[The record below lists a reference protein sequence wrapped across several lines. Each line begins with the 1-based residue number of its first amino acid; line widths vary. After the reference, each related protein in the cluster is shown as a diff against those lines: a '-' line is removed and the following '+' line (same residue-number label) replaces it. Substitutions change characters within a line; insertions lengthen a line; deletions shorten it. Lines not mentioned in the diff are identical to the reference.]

1 MSNKLLLIGIDKY
14 EKKPLNSCV
23 KDVKD
28 FKKILLEKY
37 DFTESDVWE
46 LYDEKATRKNIYEA
60 LTGYV
65 KTLKETDNLI
75 IYFSGHGSFED
86 VMEMGFWMPIDGTQG
101 VSSYFSNSTLT
112 TLIDKVKAKHVFLI
126 SDCCFS
132 ASLLTTVPTKNF
144 DDYSNKNS
152 RWALVSS
159 FGEARDGARDENS
172 LFAETIIEFLSTKS
186 TDFRIG
192 ELIEYVKDKFTT
204 HITQKPQG
212 YPIHIP
218 SHKGGEFVFKI
229 KSEIEVDNRNLKGY
243 NDFLNILQIYKRTS
257 KFVEED
263 KVEDRTNKIG
273 YQLMK
278 EHDTVQIKSMYYLY
292 LYEGVILVQTEKAFK
307 EKHKID
313 KEKLIIF
320 LPKEKEQINFE
331 KRKQNVRI
339 KFNPLNVFYVD
350 EFIRNQ
356 CTPKFP
362 EKEESNY
369 LNIRNFVLPSYAS
382 EVGNENLDLYIKNW
396 YLEEGNPILVV
407 KGAGGIGKTT
417 FAQYI
422 ADKLSSEN
430 ISMTTLFID
439 SAQIK
444 DSLLRNMR
452 NSENINIY
460 DFYAALCDF
469 NSEEKLSK
477 ELFRIN
483 IDAGNILLVIDGLDE
498 VISKIPGFNTTTF
511 LNSIYEISKN
521 IGEGKVIITCRTHFW
536 ELSDLPKKKFNVIE
550 LLPFNEEQT
559 SLFFQRSFSEEKKQ
573 LKALK
578 IAKEFNFAGSINNT
592 FHPYVLDI
600 IRSIINDKESIE
612 IDLSEMSSKFLKSK
626 IKNDYIIYRICDRER
641 KRIGQI
647 SVDEQIIFFTYMA
660 THRNGSI
667 NKENFNEEIK
677 NALKKHIESTNIE
690 AFKSHPFLYERER
703 TITFR
708 YDFFIDYFRSIFLS
722 KFFKYTTDVESV
734 ESNTIFLNLIKDY
747 CWHGSTMISDIV
759 SRIDSWDEDDELYA
773 SDLIDRI
780 SKIESIELQDKR
792 KIISNYFIVCLEINF
807 VTKSNNSL
815 ENTKLLNILFG
826 SKKNINNMSIIN
838 LNSNVKFDFSGLY
851 FNECYFDNYT
861 SFSECRFDKDTIF
874 HKCYLL
880 NIKFNKVKN
889 VIPADRFQDCIKDKN
904 LEDAFKMNAEL
915 GISKTEQAKNFLDSY
930 FHLFYSNGMLG
941 RQWEDNVIL
950 PRFSGIDK
958 YGYSYKT
965 TSRILKKYNVVL
977 IHKELNRN
985 KLEINPEFKENI
997 SRYVKDGTVSDII
1010 SKLIIDFSQL

>member
-1 MSNKLLLIGIDKY
+1 MSNKLFLIGIDKY

-23 KDVKD
+23 KDVND

-37 DFTESDVWE
+37 DFTQSDIWE
-46 LYDEKATRKNIYEA
+46 LYDENATRKAIHEA

-75 IYFSGHGSFED
+75 IYFSGHGSYEE
-86 VMEMGFWMPIDGTQG
+86 VTEMGFWMPIDGTQG
-101 VSSYFSNSTLT
+101 VSSYFPNNTLT

-144 DDYSNKNS
+144 DEYLNKNS

-159 FGEARDGARDENS
+159 FGEAKDGAKEENS

-192 ELIEYVKDKFTT
+192 ELIEHVKNRFTA
-204 HITQKPQG
+204 HLTQKPQG
-212 YPIHIP
+212 HPIHVP
-218 SHKGGEFVFKI
+218 SHRGGEFIFKI
-229 KSEIEVDNRNLKGY
+229 KSEIEIDNRNLKGY

-263 KVEDRTNKIG
+263 KVEDKTNKIG

-292 LYEGVILVQTEKAFK
+292 LYEGVNLGQTEKSFK

-320 LPKEKEQINFE
+320 LPKEKDQINFD
-331 KRKQNVRI
+331 KRKQNVKT
-339 KFNPLNVFYVD
+339 KFNPLNIFYVD

-369 LNIRNFVLPSYAS
+369 LNISNFVLPSYAS
-382 EVGNENLDLYIKNW
+382 EVGNENLDLYIKKW
-396 YLEEGNPILVV
+396 YLEEENPILVV
-407 KGAGGIGKTT
+407 KGTGGIGKTT

-422 ADKLSSEN
+422 ADKLSTEN
-430 ISMTTLFID
+430 TDMTTLFID

-444 DSLLRNMR
+444 DSLLRNIR

-460 DFYAALCDF
+460 DFYAALCDY

-483 IDAGNILLVIDGLDE
+483 IDAGNILLLIDGLDE
-498 VISKIPGFNTTTF
+498 VISKIPGFNTTAF

-536 ELSDLPKKKFNVIE
+536 ELTDLPKRKFNIIE

-559 SLFFQRSFSEEKKQ
+559 NLFFQRSFTEDKKQ
-573 LKALK
+573 KKALK
-578 IAKEFNFAGSINNT
+578 IAKEFNFAGTLNNT

-647 SVDEQIIFFTYMA
+647 SVDEQIVFFTYMA
-660 THRNGSI
+660 THRYGAI

-677 NALKKHIESTNIE
+677 IALKKHVDSTNIE
-690 AFKSHPFLYERER
+690 AFKSHPFLYERDR

-708 YDFFIDYFRSIFLS
+708 YDFFTDYFRSIFLS
-722 KFFKYTTDVESV
+722 NFFKFTNDVESI
-734 ESNTIFLNLIKDY
+734 ESNSIFFNLIRDY

-759 SRIDSWDEDDELYA
+759 GRIDSWDEDDILYA

-780 SKIESIELQDKR
+780 SKTESIELPERR
-792 KIISNYFIVCLEINF
+792 KIISNYFIVCLELNF
-807 VTKSNNSL
+807 ATKSNSTL
-815 ENTKLLNILFG
+815 ENTKLLNMLFG
-826 SKKNINNMSIIN
+826 NNTTINNLSIIN
-838 LNSNVKFDFSGLY
+838 LNSSVKFDFTGLY
-851 FNECYFDNYT
+851 FNECYFDNYG
-861 SFSECRFDKDTIF
+861 SFGECRFDDNTIF

-880 NIKFNKVKN
+880 NIKFNKVGN
-889 VIPADRFQDCIKDKN
+889 VIPSDRFQDCTKDKN
-904 LEDAFKMNAEL
+904 IEEAFKMNADL
-915 GISKTEQAKNFLDSY
+915 NVSKTEQAKNFLDSY

-941 RQWEDNVIL
+941 RQWEDSVIS
-950 PRFSGIDK
+950 PRFGGIDK
-958 YGYSYKT
+958 YKYGYKS
-965 TSRILKKYNVVL
+965 TSRILKKHNVVFVNR
-977 IHKELNRN
+977 ELNRN
-985 KLEINPEFKENI
+985 KLEINPEYKENI
-997 SRYVKDGTVSDII
+997 SRYVKDGTVSEII
-1010 SKLIIDFSQL
+1010 SKLILEFSEL

>member
-1 MSNKLLLIGIDKY
+1 MSNKLFLIGIDKY

-23 KDVKD
+23 KDVND
-28 FKKILLEKY
+28 FRKILLEKY
-37 DFTESDVWE
+37 DFTKSDIYE
-46 LYDEKATRKNIYEA
+46 IYDENATRKNIHDA
-60 LTGYV
+60 LTKYA
-65 KTLKETDNLI
+65 KTLQETDNLI
-75 IYFSGHGSFED
+75 IYYSGHGSYED
-86 VMEMGFWMPIDGTQG
+86 VSEMGYWVPFDGKQG
-101 VSSYFSNSTLT
+101 ESSYFANNTLT
-112 TLIDKVKAKHVFLI
+112 MLLDKVKAKHIFLI

-132 ASLLTTVPTKNF
+132 ASLLTTVPTKLIG
-144 DDYSNKNS
+144 DYDSKSS

-159 FGEARDGARDENS
+159 FEEARDGVKDENS
-172 LFAETIIEFLSTKS
+172 LFAESIIEFLEKQS
-186 TDFRIG
+186 TDFRIS
-192 ELIEYVKDKFTT
+192 ELIEYVKSKFT
-204 HITQKPQG
+204 INVMQQPQG
-212 YPIHIP
+212 HPIVLKA
-218 SHKGGEFVFKI
+218 HKGGEFIFKI
-229 KSEIEVDNRNLKGY
+229 KGEIEIDNRNLKGY

-263 KVEDRTNKIG
+263 KVEDKTNKIG

-292 LYEGVILVQTEKAFK
+292 LYEGVSLIQTEKAFK
-307 EKHKID
+307 EKYKIEKD
-313 KEKLIIF
+313 KLIIF
-320 LPKEKEQINFE
+320 LPKEKDQINFD
-331 KRKQNVRI
+331 KRKQNVKG

-350 EFIRNQ
+350 EFIRTQ
-356 CTPKFP
+356 CTPKFTD
-362 EKEESNY
+362 KEEANY

-382 EVGNENLDLYIKNW
+382 EVGNENLDLYIKKW
-396 YLEEGNPILVV
+396 YLEEDNPILVV

-430 ISMTTLFID
+430 TTMTTLFID

-444 DSLLRNMR
+444 DSLLRNIR

-460 DFYAALCDF
+460 DFYAALCDY

-498 VISKIPGFNTTTF
+498 VISKIPGFNTTAF

-536 ELSDLPKKKFNVIE
+536 ELADLPKRKFNIIE

-559 SLFFQRSFSEEKKQ
+559 NLFFQRSFTEEKKQ
-573 LKALK
+573 KRALK
-578 IAKEFNFAGSINNT
+578 IAREFNFAGTLNNT

-647 SVDEQIIFFTYMA
+647 SVDEQIVFFTYMA
-660 THRNGSI
+660 THRYGTI

-677 NALKKHIESTNIE
+677 IALKKHVDSTNIE
-690 AFKSHPFLYERER
+690 AFKSHPFLYERDR

-708 YDFFIDYFRSIFLS
+708 YDFFTDYFRSIFLS
-722 KFFKYTTDVESV
+722 NFFKFTNDVESI
-734 ESNTIFLNLIKDY
+734 ESNPIFYNLIRDY

-759 SRIDSWDEDDELYA
+759 GRIDLWDEDDVLYA

-780 SKIESIELQDKR
+780 SQTESIELPERR
-792 KIISNYFIVCLEINF
+792 KIISNYFIVCLELNF
-807 VTKSNNSL
+807 ATKSNSTL
-815 ENTKLLNILFG
+815 ENTKLLNMLFET
-826 SKKNINNMSIIN
+826 KMIINNLAIIN
-838 LNSNVKFDFSGLY
+838 LNSSVKFDFSGLY
-851 FNECYFDNYT
+851 FNECYFDNYS
-861 SFSECRFDKDTIF
+861 SFGECRFDDKTIF
-874 HKCYLL
+874 YKCYLL
-880 NIKFNKVKN
+880 NIKFNKTSN
-889 VIPADRFQDCIKDKN
+889 VIPSDRFQDCTKDKN
-904 LEDAFKMNAEL
+904 IEDAFKMSADLNV
-915 GISKTEQAKNFLDSY
+915 SRTEQAKNFLDSY

-941 RQWEDNVIL
+941 RQWEDSVIS
-950 PRFSGIDK
+950 PRFGGIDK
-958 YGYSYKT
+958 YKYGYKY
-965 TSRILKKYNVVL
+965 TSRILKKHNVVFV
-977 IHKELNRN
+977 HRELNRN
-985 KLEINPEFKENI
+985 KLEINPEYKENI
-997 SRYVKDGTVSDII
+997 SRYVKDGTVSEII
-1010 SKLIIDFSQL
+1010 SKLILEFSEL